1 MLIHIIDDDQIFAS
15 VLKRYLKGY
24 EVRTFSNA
32 IDAINA
38 LGMKIPD
45 LIFLDILLDGPDGF
59 TYLDEI
65 ASYSDTNSIPT
76 VLISSLYHE
85 LPKLK
90 DYNVIAYLDK
100 TKFTPDD
107 IKEIIDG
114 RH

>member
-38 LGMKIPD
+38 LEKKIPD
-45 LIFLDILLDGPDGF
+45 LIFLDILLDGPDRF

>member
-1 MLIHIIDDDQIFAS
+1 MLIHIIDDDQIFVS
-15 VLKRYLKGY
+15 VLKRYLKGH

-38 LGMKIPD
+38 LEKKIPD

-65 ASYSDTNSIPT
+65 ASYSDTNAIPI
-76 VLISSLYHE
+76 VLMSSLYHT
-85 LPKLK
+85 LPKMSS
-90 DYNVIAYLDK
+90 YNVIAYLDK

-107 IKEIIDG
+107 VKEIIDG